1 MKGRRLCALSALAL
15 VVACQD
21 QKVPTALTGR
31 SAPGNPSA
39 LISDGAHGGNPDFFF
54 LPPMVSNPVNNPNF
68 EPGKSNNTLAPSL
81 SVEICLLQGA
91 PVDVNGLPVVTDCVA
106 GPPVKSFPAGTV
118 QLRAGTPDGF
128 YQVIWNTQQS
138 NLDVTKYYRIK
149 VKVQGSSTA
158 FGAADIDPVA
168 NMKEFRNVR
177 TGEVIPLNDD
187 STLPINFRI
196 ENAGGPTLCDG
207 VPLCTSVVVTN
218 DNPNDDKTVVQ
229 VQGNN
234 GPIAGGV
241 FPDGWLP
248 PGGPQSV
255 IVTIKNFNTGSN
267 DVGAG
272 TQSTPC
278 HAGLPLE
285 QFNACFTFTTTP
297 HLDGLADGGHQ
308 FAKFVTVVTCYVL
321 HDSEDPREP
330 WVQQWSSGPTEP
342 PHPLNSV
349 SDALVLTAPTEH
361 NCGTNFEPI
370 ITSNTVGSSALTR
383 LASDGWRAVKGA
395 VGGVLS
401 VKTAYAVDLGLGG
414 STLDFSNIGPALTAV
429 IQAITPSTPVPTITA
444 GSSMTVTARIVGTK
458 VHNGNP
464 LGDTTLTG
472 TTRGIPDIPVT
483 FTLAAGN
490 GTLVPIGSEG
500 PPLTSATVLTSSV
513 IDVGSGGFASVSWTP
528 PSTPGTYTMTANG
541 PATGG
546 PVTFTVTVIPVVIGF
561 NFVPGF
567 LAAGGIGAAQDRGG
581 D

>member
-1 MKGRRLCALSALAL
+1 
-15 VVACQD
+15 
-21 QKVPTALTGR
+21 
-31 SAPGNPSA
+31 
-39 LISDGAHGGNPDFFF
+39 
-54 LPPMVSNPVNNPNF
+54 
-68 EPGKSNNTLAPSL
+68 
-81 SVEICLLQGA
+81 
-91 PVDVNGLPVVTDCVA
+91 
-106 GPPVKSFPAGTV
+106 
-118 QLRAGTPDGF
+118 
-128 YQVIWNTQQS
+128 
-138 NLDVTKYYRIK
+138 
-149 VKVQGSSTA
+149 
-158 FGAADIDPVA
+158 
-168 NMKEFRNVR
+168 VR

-187 STLPINFRI
+187 STLPIKFRI

-207 VPLCTSVVVTN
+207 VPLCKSVVVTN

-267 DVGAG
+267 NVDAG
-272 TQSTPC
+272 TQTTRC

-297 HLDGLADGGHQ
+297 HLDGLAAGGHQ
-308 FAKFVTVVTCYVL
+308 FAKLVTVVTCYVL
-321 HDSEDPREP
+321 HDTEDPREP
-330 WVQQWSSGPTEP
+330 WVQQWSSGPSEL
-342 PHPLNSV
+342 PHPLASV
-349 SDALVLTAPTEH
+349 SDAFVLTAPTEH
-361 NCGTNFEPI
+361 NCGTNFNTEEI
-370 ITSNTVGSSALTR
+370 GSNTAGSSALTR
-383 LASDGWRAVKGA
+383 FAGNGWRALKGA
-395 VGGVLS
+395 VGGFLS

-444 GSSMTVTARIVGTK
+444 GSSTIVTARIVGTK

-472 TTRGIPDIPVT
+472 ATRGIPGLPVT
-483 FTLAAGN
+483 FTLASGN
-490 GTLVPIGSEG
+490 GTLIPFGSEG
-500 PPLTSATVLTSSV
+500 SPVTQATVITSP
-513 IDVGSGGFASVSWTP
+513 VGDLATSGGFASVSWTP

-546 PVTFTVTVIPVVIGF
+546 PVTFTVTVIPVEIGF

-567 LAAGGIGAAQDRGG
+567 LAARGSGAAQERSG